1 MVRESEVEQL
11 AARNAPYVSDKTW
24 LGATLAVGGFL
35 FGLVGFASL
44 IWKDPIVLLA
54 ILAGGATVLSIA
66 LWIALTGERR
76 RRALAEQNVHD
87 LGVDLAESR
96 RQAGEWSATSSNISN
111 AITSV
116 LELIGGAPAAAPARI
131 PRQRADNEERERDA

>member
-1 MVRESEVEQL
+1 L
-11 AARNAPYVSDKTW
+11 AARNAPDVSDKTW

-35 FGLVGFASL
+35 FGLVGFAAL
-44 IWKDPIVLLA
+44 IWKDPMVLLA
-54 ILAGGATVLSIA
+54 ILAGGSTVLSIA

-76 RRALAEQNVHD
+76 RRALAEQNVHG
-87 LGVDLAESR
+87 LEVDLADAR

-111 AITSV
+111 AVTSV
-116 LELIGGAPAAAPARI
+116 LELIGGPPAAAPARI

>member
-1 MVRESEVEQL
+1 MSGR
-11 AARNAPYVSDKTW
+11 AAPDVSDKTW
-24 LGATLAVGGFL
+24 LGAMLAVGGFL
-35 FGLVGFASL
+35 FGLVGFAAL

-54 ILAGGATVLSIA
+54 ILAGASTVLSTA
-66 LWIALTGERR
+66 LWIAFTGERR

-87 LGVDLAESR
+87 LEVDLADAR

-111 AITSV
+111 AVTSV

-131 PRQRADNEERERDA
+131 PRQRADNEEPERDA